1 MPENKEDLQNKKNEN
16 SERKYKYDAF
26 ISYRHTEPDFT
37 IAKNLHSMI
46 EKFKVPKHL
55 SENSSNETREFR
67 VFRDREELSTKDLS
81 TMIQEGLKESENLIV
96 ICSRRTPLSP
106 WCRKEVQLF
115 KEMHGSDNSIPE
127 LIEGTP
133 DESFI
138 DDFKN

>member
-1 MPENKEDLQNKKNEN
+1 MSENKDILQNKN

-46 EKFKVPKHL
+46 DKFKVPKHL
-55 SENSSNETREFR
+55 SENSSDKAKEFR

-81 TMIQEGLKESENLIV
+81 TMIQEALKESENLIV
-96 ICSRRTPLSP
+96 ICSKRTPLSP

-115 KEMHGSDNSIPE
+115 KEIHGSDNIIPV
-127 LIEGTP
+127 LIE
-133 DESFI
+133 
-138 DDFKN
+138 